1 MLNTEFYINKSFKEQ
16 VESNLTNPFSST
28 KKMPI
33 IIVLIKYNTRATSLF
48 FWKHKEPDIQGIV
61 QLFIVS
67 WETMYVLIIRVLFK
81 LKFMLVLQIKDLK
94 TQHTILFFE
103 F

>member
-48 FWKHKEPDIQGIV
+48 F
-61 QLFIVS
+61 
-67 WETMYVLIIRVLFK
+67 
-81 LKFMLVLQIKDLK
+81 LK
-94 TQHTILFFE
+94 T
-103 F
+103 